1 MKALP
6 TKPHLPSK
14 RRFEIVP
21 ENMRANG
28 IWFLIAKH
36 SVVYLKMNLTS
47 LFGLLGGLLVLAF
60 GANRLFRWTRIPD
73 VVVLMATG
81 VLIGPL
87 LGWARPDQFK
97 DVTHAFG
104 TLALI
109 LILFEGGLDLN
120 IRETVSHFPG
130 GLLFGVLAYG
140 LTTFFAGLVAS
151 ASLGINHRDGLLA
164 GAAIGCTSSTIVL
177 PVLQQWKAEKSVKI
191 ILLLESTLGDILG
204 VLTVG
209 FLIHSHQ
216 AGGSVVGDFLT
227 GFFSQVAISLVASLL
242 IGFGWSRLLPYLSE
256 QQFWQVLT
264 FSMVLLLYAGTERL
278 GGSGLLAVLGF
289 GLALSNLSGRRSLI
303 PPAYRF
309 SQVNSEH
316 HEQILNFH
324 AELSFLVRTF
334 FFVLIG
340 VVVELSGLRPIWPVL
355 LGVTGVIFLARWI
368 SIQLSRWSWRGLGES
383 DREKILWMLPRGLI
397 TIVLAIEIVEVR
409 GQSMAFLPPMSF
421 AVILLTN
428 LILVFGSIR
437 TSTMAVTEL
446 PELLDSARE
455 SAAEEPPIT
464 DSL

>member
-1 MKALP
+1 
-6 TKPHLPSK
+6 
-14 RRFEIVP
+14 
-21 ENMRANG
+21 
-28 IWFLIAKH
+28 
-36 SVVYLKMNLTS
+36 MNLTA

-81 VLIGPL
+81 VVLGPV
-87 LGWARPDQFK
+87 LGWARADQFK

-120 IRETVSHFPG
+120 IRETLSHFPG
-130 GLLFGVLAYG
+130 GLLFGVVVYG
-140 LTTFFAGLVAS
+140 LTTFSAGLIAS
-151 ASLGINHRDGLLA
+151 ASLRINSRDGMLA
-164 GAAIGCTSSTIVL
+164 GAVVGCTSSTIVL
-177 PVLQQWKAEKSVKI
+177 PVLQQWKSEKAVEI
-191 ILLLESTLGDILG
+191 VLLLESTLGDILG

-209 FLIHSHQ
+209 FLIRSHQ
-216 AGGSVVGDFLT
+216 AGGSAVGDFLT
-227 GFFSQVAISLVASLL
+227 GFFSQVAISLVASFL

-289 GLALSNLSGRRSLI
+289 GLAISNLSGGRRSLV
-303 PPAYRF
+303 PTSF
-309 SQVNSEH
+309 QLSQGGAGA

-340 VVVELSGLRPIWPVL
+340 AVVELSGLRPIWPLL
-355 LGVTGVIFLARWI
+355 LGLTGVIFLARWV
-368 SIQLSRWSWRGLGES
+368 SIQLCRWTWRGLGAS

-397 TIVLAIEIVEVR
+397 TIVLAIEVVEVR
-409 GQSMAFLPPMSF
+409 GQSMSFLPPMSF

-437 TSTMAVTEL
+437 TNRMASTEM
-446 PELLDSARE
+446 PEEIE
-455 SAAEEPPIT
+455 SAGRSDVQTPPIS
-464 DSL
+464 DSH

>member
-1 MKALP
+1 
-6 TKPHLPSK
+6 
-14 RRFEIVP
+14 
-21 ENMRANG
+21 
-28 IWFLIAKH
+28 
-36 SVVYLKMNLTS
+36 MNLTS

-81 VLIGPL
+81 VLIGPI

-130 GLLFGVLAYG
+130 GLLFGVMAYG
-140 LTTFFAGLVAS
+140 LTTFFAGLVVS

-177 PVLQQWKAEKSVKI
+177 PVLQQWNAEKAVKI

-227 GFFSQVAISLVASLL
+227 GFFSQVAISLLVSLL

-309 SQVNSEH
+309 SQVSSEH

-355 LGVTGVIFLARWI
+355 LGVTGVIFLARWL
-368 SIQLSRWSWRGLGES
+368 SIQLSRWTWGGLGES

-437 TSTMAVTEL
+437 TSQTVPAEL
-446 PELLDSARE
+446 SEPGELAGEPD
-455 SAAEEPPIT
+455 AAEPPGT
-464 DSL
+464 GAL

>member
-1 MKALP
+1 MH
-6 TKPHLPSK
+6 T
-14 RRFEIVP
+14 
-21 ENMRANG
+21 NG
-28 IWFLIAKH
+28 IWFLIAEH
-36 SVVYLKMNLTS
+36 SVVYSEMNLTS

-81 VLIGPL
+81 VIIGPV

-120 IRETVSHFPG
+120 IRETISHFPG
-130 GLLFGVLAYG
+130 GLLFGVMAYG
-140 LTTFFAGLVAS
+140 LTTISAGVIAS
-151 ASLGINHRDGLLA
+151 ASLGISRQDGMLA
-164 GAAIGCTSSTIVL
+164 GAVIGCTSSTIVL
-177 PVLQQWKAEKSVKI
+177 PVLQQWRAEKAVKI

-209 FLIHSHQ
+209 YLLRSHE
-216 AGGSVVGDFLT
+216 AGGSAVGDFLT

-264 FSMVLLLYAGTERL
+264 FSMVLLVYAGTERL

-289 GLALSNLSGRRSLI
+289 GLALSNLSGGRRSFAPTL
-303 PPAYRF
+303 F
-309 SQVNSEH
+309 QLSQGGAGA

-355 LGVTGVIFLARWI
+355 MGVTGVIFLARWV
-368 SIQLSRWSWRGLGES
+368 SIQLCRWTWRGLGSS

-409 GQSMAFLPPMSF
+409 GQSMAFLPAMSF

-437 TSTMAVTEL
+437 TNKMDSTETPKTAEFAENSEAL
-446 PELLDSARE
+446 P
-455 SAAEEPPIT
+455 PPVSGAPS
-464 DSL
+464 D

>member
-1 MKALP
+1 
-6 TKPHLPSK
+6 
-14 RRFEIVP
+14 
-21 ENMRANG
+21 
-28 IWFLIAKH
+28 
-36 SVVYLKMNLTS
+36 MNLTS

-60 GANRLFRWTRIPD
+60 AANRLFRWTRIPD

-81 VLIGPL
+81 VVIGPV

-120 IRETVSHFPG
+120 IRETISHFPG
-130 GLLFGVLAYG
+130 GLLFGVVVYAI
-140 LTTFFAGLVAS
+140 TTLSAGLVAS
-151 ASLGINHRDGLLA
+151 ASLGINRQDGLLA
-164 GAAIGCTSSTIVL
+164 GAVIGCTSSTIVL
-177 PVLQQWKAEKSVKI
+177 PVLQQWKAEKAVKI

-209 FLIHSHQ
+209 FLIRSHQ
-216 AGGSVVGDFLT
+216 VGGSAVGDFLT
-227 GFFSQVAISLVASLL
+227 GFFSQVAISLAASFL

-264 FSMVLLLYAGTERL
+264 FSMVLLIYAGTERL

-289 GLALSNLSGRRSLI
+289 GLAISNLSGGRRSLV
-303 PPAYRF
+303 PTLFEF
-309 SQVNSEH
+309 SQGGSGA

-355 LGVTGVIFLARWI
+355 LGVRGVIFLARWV
-368 SIQLSRWSWRGLGES
+368 SIQSCRWTWRSLGPS

-437 TSTMAVTEL
+437 TSKMAPAEL
-446 PELLDSARE
+446 PQLAEPAGE
-455 SAAEEPPIT
+455 SVANAPRISDTP
-464 DSL
+464 

>member
-1 MKALP
+1 M
-6 TKPHLPSK
+6 
-14 RRFEIVP
+14 
-21 ENMRANG
+21 
-28 IWFLIAKH
+28 IAGH
-36 SVVYLKMNLTS
+36 SVVYSGMNLTA

-81 VLIGPL
+81 VVLGPV
-87 LGWARPDQFK
+87 LGWARADQFK

-120 IRETVSHFPG
+120 IRETLSHFPG
-130 GLLFGVLAYG
+130 GLLFGVVVYG
-140 LTTFFAGLVAS
+140 LTTLSAGLIAS
-151 ASLGINHRDGLLA
+151 ASLRINSRDGMLA
-164 GAAIGCTSSTIVL
+164 GAVVGCTSSTIVL
-177 PVLQQWKAEKSVKI
+177 PVLQQWRAEKAVKI
-191 ILLLESTLGDILG
+191 VLLLESTLGDILG

-209 FLIHSHQ
+209 FLIRSHG
-216 AGGSVVGDFLT
+216 AGGSAVGDFLT
-227 GFFSQVAISLVASLL
+227 GFFSQVAISLVASFL

-289 GLALSNLSGRRSLI
+289 GLAISNLSGGRRSLVPTI
-303 PPAYRF
+303 F
-309 SQVNSEH
+309 QLSQGGAGA

-340 VVVELSGLRPIWPVL
+340 AVVQLSGLRPIWPLL
-355 LGVTGVIFLARWI
+355 LGLTGVIYLARWV
-368 SIQLSRWSWRGLGES
+368 SIQLCRWTWRGLGVS

-397 TIVLAIEIVEVR
+397 TIVLAIEVVEVR
-409 GQSMAFLPPMSF
+409 GQSMSFLPPMSF

-437 TSTMAVTEL
+437 TNRMASTEISGE
-446 PELLDSARE
+446 PESIGGLQAKTPSISDS
-455 SAAEEPPIT
+455 P
-464 DSL
+464 

>member
-1 MKALP
+1 
-6 TKPHLPSK
+6 
-14 RRFEIVP
+14 
-21 ENMRANG
+21 
-28 IWFLIAKH
+28 LIAEH
-36 SVVYLKMNLTS
+36 SVVYSKMNLTA

-81 VLIGPL
+81 VVLGPV
-87 LGWARPDQFK
+87 LGWARADQFK

-120 IRETVSHFPG
+120 IRETLSHFPG
-130 GLLFGVLAYG
+130 GLLFGVVVYG
-140 LTTFFAGLVAS
+140 LTTFSAGLIAS
-151 ASLGINHRDGLLA
+151 ASLRINSRDGMLA
-164 GAAIGCTSSTIVL
+164 GAVVGCTSSTIVL
-177 PVLQQWKAEKSVKI
+177 PVLQQWKSEKAVEI
-191 ILLLESTLGDILG
+191 VLLLESTLGDILG

-209 FLIHSHQ
+209 FLIRSHQ
-216 AGGSVVGDFLT
+216 AGGSAVGDFLT
-227 GFFSQVAISLVASLL
+227 GFFSQVAISLVASFL

-289 GLALSNLSGRRSLI
+289 GLAISNLSGGRRSLV
-303 PPAYRF
+303 PTSF
-309 SQVNSEH
+309 QLSQGGAGA

-340 VVVELSGLRPIWPVL
+340 AVVQLSGLRPIWPLL
-355 LGVTGVIFLARWI
+355 LGLTGVIYLARWV
-368 SIQLSRWSWRGLGES
+368 SIQLCRWTWRGLGPS

-397 TIVLAIEIVEVR
+397 TIVLAIEVVEVR
-409 GQSMAFLPPMSF
+409 GQSMSFLPPMSF

-437 TSTMAVTEL
+437 TNRMASTEM
-446 PELLDSARE
+446 PEEIE
-455 SAAEEPPIT
+455 SAGRSDVQTPPIS
-464 DSL
+464 DSH

>member
-1 MKALP
+1 
-6 TKPHLPSK
+6 
-14 RRFEIVP
+14 
-21 ENMRANG
+21 
-28 IWFLIAKH
+28 
-36 SVVYLKMNLTS
+36 MNLTS

-81 VLIGPL
+81 VVIGPV
-87 LGWARPDQFK
+87 LGWARADQFK

-120 IRETVSHFPG
+120 IRETISHFPG
-130 GLLFGVLAYG
+130 GLLFGVLVYALTMYG
-140 LTTFFAGLVAS
+140 AGRVVS
-151 ASLGINHRDGLLA
+151 ASLGIGLRDGLLT
-164 GAAIGCTSSTIVL
+164 GAVIGCTSSTIVL

-209 FLIHSHQ
+209 FLIESRH

-227 GFFSQVAISLVASLL
+227 GFFSQVAISLGAALL
-242 IGFGWSRLLPYLSE
+242 IGLAWSRLLPYLSE

-289 GLALSNLSGRRSLI
+289 GLALSNLTRGRPWLVPSLFQI
-303 PPAYRF
+303 
-309 SQVNSEH
+309 SQGGAET

-324 AELSFLVRTF
+324 SELSFLVRTF

-340 VVVELSGLRPIWPVL
+340 VVVNLAGLRPIWLLL
-355 LGVTGVIFLARWI
+355 LGVTGAIYLARWV
-368 SIQLSRWSWRGLGES
+368 SIQLCRWTWRGVGAFG
-383 DREKILWMLPRGLI
+383 REKILWMLPRGLI
-397 TIVLAIEIVEVR
+397 TIVLAIEVYEVR

-428 LILVFGSIR
+428 LLLVLGSIR
-437 TSTMAVTEL
+437 TLKMARTEL
-446 PELLDSARE
+446 PDAMESEPAPEAKTSAL
-455 SAAEEPPIT
+455 SDTP
-464 DSL
+464 

>member
-1 MKALP
+1 
-6 TKPHLPSK
+6 
-14 RRFEIVP
+14 
-21 ENMRANG
+21 
-28 IWFLIAKH
+28 LITKH
-36 SVVYLKMNLTS
+36 SVVYSEMNLTY

-81 VLIGPL
+81 VVIGPV
-87 LGWARPDQFK
+87 LGWARADQFK

-120 IRETVSHFPG
+120 IRETISHFPG
-130 GLLFGVLAYG
+130 GLLFGVLAYS
-140 LTTFFAGLVAS
+140 LTTFSAGLVAS
-151 ASLGINHRDGLLA
+151 ASLGISRRDGLLA
-164 GAAIGCTSSTIVL
+164 GAVIGCTSSTIVL
-177 PVLQQWKAEKSVKI
+177 PVLQQWKAEKAVKI

-209 FLIHSHQ
+209 YLIRSHQ
-216 AGGSVVGDFLT
+216 AGASAVGDFLT
-227 GFFSQVAISLVASLL
+227 GFFSQVAISLGVSFL
-242 IGFGWSRLLPYLSE
+242 IGLGWSRLLPYLSE

-289 GLALSNLSGRRSLI
+289 GLALSNLSRGRRTIVPTLFQ
-303 PPAYRF
+303 F
-309 SQVNSEH
+309 SQGGAGA

-355 LGVTGVIFLARWI
+355 LGVTGVIFLARWV
-368 SIQLSRWSWRGLGES
+368 SIKLCRWSWRGLGTS
-383 DREKILWMLPRGLI
+383 SREKILWMLPRGLI
-397 TIVLAIEIVEVR
+397 TIVLAIEVVEVR
-409 GQSMAFLPPMSF
+409 GKSMAFLPPVSF

-428 LILVFGSIR
+428 LIMVFGSIR
-437 TSTMAVTEL
+437 TSKMASAEL
-446 PELLDSARE
+446 PEPLE
-455 SAAEEPPIT
+455 SAGET
-464 DSL
+464 DAKAPAASGST

>member
-1 MKALP
+1 
-6 TKPHLPSK
+6 
-14 RRFEIVP
+14 
-21 ENMRANG
+21 
-28 IWFLIAKH
+28 
-36 SVVYLKMNLTS
+36 MNLTS

-81 VLIGPL
+81 VLIGPV
-87 LGWARPDQFK
+87 LGWAHADRFK

-120 IRETVSHFPG
+120 IRETLSHFPG
-130 GLLFGVLAYG
+130 GLLFGVVTYAV
-140 LTTFFAGLVAS
+140 TTFGVGFVAS
-151 ASLGINHRDGLLA
+151 ASLGMSRRDGLLA
-164 GAAIGCTSSTIVL
+164 GAVVGCTSSTIVL
-177 PVLQQWKAEKSVKI
+177 PVLQQWKAEKAVKI

-209 FLIHSHQ
+209 YLIAYHRPG
-216 AGGSVVGDFLT
+216 ASVVGDFLT
-227 GFFSQVAISLVASLL
+227 GFFSQVAISLAVSFL
-242 IGFGWSRLLPYLSE
+242 IGFGWSWLLPYLSE

-289 GLALSNLSGRRSLI
+289 GLALSNIPGVRRGIVPALFQFSPPDSQPHERILS
-303 PPAYRF
+303 
-309 SQVNSEH
+309 
-316 HEQILNFH
+316 FH

-340 VVVELSGLRPIWPVL
+340 VIVQLSGLRPIWPL
-355 LGVTGVIFLARWI
+355 MLGVIGAIYLARWL
-368 SIQLSRWSWRGLGES
+368 SIQICRLSWRGLGPA

-397 TIVLAIEIVEVR
+397 TIVLALEVVDVR
-409 GQSMAFLPPMSF
+409 GNSMAFLPAMSF

-428 LILVFGSIR
+428 LILVFGSVR
-437 TSTMAVTEL
+437 LQRMAPVEI
-446 PELLDSARE
+446 PVPIVPSVKSDAEPLLGPDA
-455 SAAEEPPIT
+455 P
-464 DSL
+464 

>member
-1 MKALP
+1 
-6 TKPHLPSK
+6 
-14 RRFEIVP
+14 
-21 ENMRANG
+21 
-28 IWFLIAKH
+28 
-36 SVVYLKMNLTS
+36 MNLTS

-81 VLIGPL
+81 VVIGPI

-120 IRETVSHFPG
+120 IRETISHFPG
-130 GLLFGVLAYG
+130 GLLFGVLVYG
-140 LTTFFAGLVAS
+140 LTTFLAGLVVS
-151 ASLGINHRDGLLA
+151 ASLHISHRDGLLA

-177 PVLQQWKAEKSVKI
+177 PVLQQWKTEKGVKI

-209 FLIHSHQ
+209 FLIRAHQ
-216 AGGSVVGDFLT
+216 GGGTAVGDFLT
-227 GFFSQVAISLVASLL
+227 GFFSQVAISLVASFL

-289 GLALSNLSGRRSLI
+289 GLALSNLTGGRQSLV
-303 PPAYRF
+303 PTFFQFTQGGA
-309 SQVNSEH
+309 EA

-355 LGVTGVIFLARWI
+355 LSVTGIIFLARWM
-368 SIQLSRWSWRGLGES
+368 SIQVCRWTWRGLGES

-409 GQSMAFLPPMSF
+409 GQTMAFLPPMSF

-437 TSTMAVTEL
+437 TSKTAPAVL
-446 PELLDSARE
+446 PEQIERAGESDENAPPASGSA
-455 SAAEEPPIT
+455 
-464 DSL
+464 

>member
-1 MKALP
+1 
-6 TKPHLPSK
+6 
-14 RRFEIVP
+14 
-21 ENMRANG
+21 
-28 IWFLIAKH
+28 
-36 SVVYLKMNLTS
+36 MNLTS

-60 GANRLFRWTRIPD
+60 AANRLFRWTRIPD

-81 VLIGPL
+81 VVIGPV

-120 IRETVSHFPG
+120 IRETLSHFPG

-140 LTTFFAGLVAS
+140 LTTVSAGLVAS
-151 ASLGINHRDGLLA
+151 ASLGIDRRDGFLA
-164 GAAIGCTSSTIVL
+164 GAVIGCTSSTIVL
-177 PVLQQWKAEKSVKI
+177 PVLQQWKSEKAVKI
-191 ILLLESTLGDILG
+191 ILLIESTLGDIFG

-209 FLIHSHQ
+209 FLIRSHS
-216 AGGSVVGDFLT
+216 ASGSAVGDFLT
-227 GFFSQVAISLVASLL
+227 GFFSQVAISLGVAFL
-242 IGFGWSRLLPYLSE
+242 IGLCWSRLLPYLSE

-264 FSMVLLLYAGTERL
+264 FSMVLLLYAGTESL

-289 GLALSNLSGRRSLI
+289 GLALSNLSGGRRSLV
-303 PPAYRF
+303 PTLFQF
-309 SQVNSEH
+309 SQGGAGA

-355 LGVTGVIFLARWI
+355 LGVTGAIFLARWV
-368 SIQLSRWSWRGLGES
+368 SIQFSRWTWRGLGAA
-383 DREKILWMLPRGLI
+383 DREKILWMMPRGLI
-397 TIVLAIEIVEVR
+397 TIVLAIEVVEVR
-409 GQSMAFLPPMSF
+409 GQSMSFLPPMSF

-437 TSTMAVTEL
+437 TRKMASRESRDL
-446 PELLDSARE
+446 PELAGE
-455 SAAEEPPIT
+455 SEATAPPV
-464 DSL
+464 SGSP

>member
-1 MKALP
+1 
-6 TKPHLPSK
+6 
-14 RRFEIVP
+14 
-21 ENMRANG
+21 
-28 IWFLIAKH
+28 
-36 SVVYLKMNLTS
+36 MNLTS

-81 VLIGPL
+81 VVIGPI

-120 IRETVSHFPG
+120 IRETISHFPG
-130 GLLFGVLAYG
+130 GLLFGVLVYG
-140 LTTFFAGLVAS
+140 LTTFLAGLVVS
-151 ASLGINHRDGLLA
+151 ASLHISHRDGLLA

-177 PVLQQWKAEKSVKI
+177 PVLQQWKTEKGVKI

-209 FLIHSHQ
+209 FLIRAQ
-216 AGGSVVGDFLT
+216 QGGGTAVGDFLT

-289 GLALSNLSGRRSLI
+289 GLALSNLTGGRQSLV
-303 PPAYRF
+303 PTFFQFTQGGA
-309 SQVNSEH
+309 EA

-355 LGVTGVIFLARWI
+355 LSVTGIIFLARWM
-368 SIQLSRWSWRGLGES
+368 SIQVCRWTWRGLGES

-409 GQSMAFLPPMSF
+409 GQPMAFLPPMSF

-437 TSTMAVTEL
+437 TSKTAPAVL
-446 PELLDSARE
+446 PEQVERGGE
-455 SAAEEPPIT
+455 SAENAPPA
-464 DSL
+464 SGSA

>member
-1 MKALP
+1 
-6 TKPHLPSK
+6 
-14 RRFEIVP
+14 
-21 ENMRANG
+21 
-28 IWFLIAKH
+28 LIAEH
-36 SVVYLKMNLTS
+36 SVVYSKMNLTA

-81 VLIGPL
+81 VVLGPV
-87 LGWARPDQFK
+87 LGWARADQFK

-120 IRETVSHFPG
+120 IRETLSHFPG
-130 GLLFGVLAYG
+130 GLLFGVVVYG
-140 LTTFFAGLVAS
+140 LTTLSAGLIAS
-151 ASLGINHRDGLLA
+151 ASLRINSRDGMLA
-164 GAAIGCTSSTIVL
+164 GAVVGCTSSTIVL
-177 PVLQQWKAEKSVKI
+177 PVLQQWKAEKAVKI
-191 ILLLESTLGDILG
+191 VLLLESTLGDILG

-209 FLIHSHQ
+209 FLIRSHQ
-216 AGGSVVGDFLT
+216 AGGSAVGDFLT
-227 GFFSQVAISLVASLL
+227 GFFSQVAISLVASFL

-289 GLALSNLSGRRSLI
+289 GLAISNLSGGRRSLV
-303 PPAYRF
+303 PTLFQF
-309 SQVNSEH
+309 SQGGAGA

-340 VVVELSGLRPIWPVL
+340 AVVQLSGLRPIWPLL
-355 LGVTGVIFLARWI
+355 LGLTGVIYLARWV
-368 SIQLSRWSWRGLGES
+368 SIQLCRWTWRGLGPS

-397 TIVLAIEIVEVR
+397 TIVLAIEVVEVR
-409 GQSMAFLPPMSF
+409 GQSMSFLPPMSF

-437 TSTMAVTEL
+437 TNKMASTEM
-446 PELLDSARE
+446 PEEIE
-455 SAAEEPPIT
+455 SAAGLEAKTPPI
-464 DSL
+464 SESP

>member
-1 MKALP
+1 
-6 TKPHLPSK
+6 
-14 RRFEIVP
+14 
-21 ENMRANG
+21 
-28 IWFLIAKH
+28 
-36 SVVYLKMNLTS
+36 MNLTS

-81 VLIGPL
+81 VVIGPI

-120 IRETVSHFPG
+120 IRETISHFPG
-130 GLLFGVLAYG
+130 GLLFGVLVYG
-140 LTTFFAGLVAS
+140 LTTFLAGLVVS
-151 ASLGINHRDGLLA
+151 ASLHISHRDGLLA

-177 PVLQQWKAEKSVKI
+177 PVLQQWKTEKGVKI

-209 FLIHSHQ
+209 FLIRAQ
-216 AGGSVVGDFLT
+216 QGGGTAVGDFLT
-227 GFFSQVAISLVASLL
+227 GFFSQVAISLVASFL

-289 GLALSNLSGRRSLI
+289 GLALSNLTGGRQSLV
-303 PPAYRF
+303 PTFFQFTQGGA
-309 SQVNSEH
+309 EA

-355 LGVTGVIFLARWI
+355 LSVTGIIFLARWM
-368 SIQLSRWSWRGLGES
+368 SIQVCRWTWRGLGES

-409 GQSMAFLPPMSF
+409 GQPMAFLPPMSF

-428 LILVFGSIR
+428 LIMVFGSIR
-437 TSTMAVTEL
+437 TSKTAPAVL
-446 PELLDSARE
+446 PEQVERGGE
-455 SAAEEPPIT
+455 SAENAPPA
-464 DSL
+464 SGSG

>member
-1 MKALP
+1 
-6 TKPHLPSK
+6 
-14 RRFEIVP
+14 
-21 ENMRANG
+21 
-28 IWFLIAKH
+28 
-36 SVVYLKMNLTS
+36 
-47 LFGLLGGLLVLAF
+47 
-60 GANRLFRWTRIPD
+60 
-73 VVVLMATG
+73 MATG
-81 VLIGPL
+81 VVIGPI

-97 DVTHAFG
+97 DVTHVFG

-120 IRETVSHFPG
+120 IRETISHFPG
-130 GLLFGVLAYG
+130 GLLFGVLVYG
-140 LTTFFAGLVAS
+140 LTTFLAGLVVS
-151 ASLGINHRDGLLA
+151 ASLHISHRDGLLA

-177 PVLQQWKAEKSVKI
+177 PVLQQWKTEKGVKI

-209 FLIHSHQ
+209 FLIRAHQ
-216 AGGSVVGDFLT
+216 GGGTAVGDFLT
-227 GFFSQVAISLVASLL
+227 GFFSQVAISLVASFL

-289 GLALSNLSGRRSLI
+289 GLALSNLTGGRQSLV
-303 PPAYRF
+303 PTFFQFTQGGA
-309 SQVNSEH
+309 EA

-355 LGVTGVIFLARWI
+355 LSVTGIIFLARWM
-368 SIQLSRWSWRGLGES
+368 SIQVCRWTWRGLGES

-409 GQSMAFLPPMSF
+409 GQPMAFLPPMSF

-437 TSTMAVTEL
+437 TSKTA
-446 PELLDSARE
+446 PAE
-455 SAAEEPPIT
+455 SSEQVERAGESDENAPPA
-464 DSL
+464 SGSG

>member
-1 MKALP
+1 
-6 TKPHLPSK
+6 
-14 RRFEIVP
+14 
-21 ENMRANG
+21 
-28 IWFLIAKH
+28 
-36 SVVYLKMNLTS
+36 MNLTS

-81 VLIGPL
+81 VVIGPV
-87 LGWARPDQFK
+87 LGWARADQFK

-120 IRETVSHFPG
+120 IRETLSHFPG

-140 LTTFFAGLVAS
+140 LTTFSAGLVAS
-151 ASLGINHRDGLLA
+151 SSLGISHRDGLLA
-164 GAAIGCTSSTIVL
+164 GAVVGCTSSTIVL
-177 PVLQQWKAEKSVKI
+177 PVLQQWKAEKAVKI

-209 FLIHSHQ
+209 FLIRSHQ
-216 AGGSVVGDFLT
+216 AGGSAVGDFLT
-227 GFFSQVAISLVASLL
+227 GFFSQVAISLVASFL

-289 GLALSNLSGRRSLI
+289 GLAISNLSGGRRSLV
-303 PPAYRF
+303 PTVF
-309 SQVNSEH
+309 QLSQGGAGA

-340 VVVELSGLRPIWPVL
+340 AVVQLSGLRPIWPLL
-355 LGVTGVIFLARWI
+355 LGLTGVIYLARWVT
-368 SIQLSRWSWRGLGES
+368 IQFCRWTWRGLGAS

-397 TIVLAIEIVEVR
+397 TIVLAIEVVEVR
-409 GQSMAFLPPMSF
+409 GHSMSFLPPMSF

-437 TSTMAVTEL
+437 TNKAASPEM
-446 PELLDSARE
+446 PELAEPGVESEARTPIVSDS
-455 SAAEEPPIT
+455 P
-464 DSL
+464 